1 MGRSSSSKW
10 YKTAESKSK
19 HTGWKKSYPAK
30 KRRTL
35 ALKGHKST
43 LSAGRA
49 LQALANVTQDEAT
62 RKAAQADA
70 KYFYKKHRGS
80 K

>member
-1 MGRSSSSKW
+1 MAEKW
-10 YKTAESKSK
+10 YKAAGSKSK

-35 ALKGHKST
+35 ALKGHKSN
-43 LSAGRA
+43 LSAARA
-49 LQALANVTQDEAT
+49 LQALANVTQDEPT
-62 RKAAQADA
+62 KKAAQADA
-70 KYFYKKHRGS
+70 KFFYKEHKAG

>member
-1 MGRSSSSKW
+1 MPEKW
-10 YKTAESKSK
+10 YKAAGSKSK

-30 KRRTL
+30 KRRSL
-35 ALKGHKST
+35 ALKGHKSA

-49 LQALANVTQDEAT
+49 LQALANVTKDEPT

-70 KYFYKKHRGS
+70 KYFYKKHKAGE
-80 K
+80 

>member
-19 HTGWKKSYPAK
+19 HTGWKKSYAAK
-30 KRRTL
+30 KRRAL
-35 ALKGHKST
+35 ALKGHKSN
-43 LSAGRA
+43 LSSGRA
-49 LQALANVTQDEAT
+49 LQALANVTQDEPT

-70 KYFYKKHRGS
+70 KYFYKQHKAG

>member
-1 MGRSSSSKW
+1 MAEKW
-10 YKTAESKSK
+10 YKVAGSKSK

-35 ALKGHKST
+35 ALKGHKSN
-43 LSAGRA
+43 LSAARA
-49 LQALANVTQDEAT
+49 LQALANVTQDEPT
-62 RKAAQADA
+62 KKAAQADA
-70 KYFYKKHRGS
+70 KFFYEEHKVS

>member
-1 MGRSSSSKW
+1 MPNKW
-10 YKTAESKSK
+10 YKAAGSKSK
-19 HTGWKKSYPAK
+19 HTGWKKSYTAK
-30 KRRTL
+30 KRRSL
-35 ALKGHKST
+35 ALKGHKSN

-49 LQALANVTQDEAT
+49 LQALANVTQDEPT

-70 KYFYKKHRGS
+70 KYFYKQHKVG